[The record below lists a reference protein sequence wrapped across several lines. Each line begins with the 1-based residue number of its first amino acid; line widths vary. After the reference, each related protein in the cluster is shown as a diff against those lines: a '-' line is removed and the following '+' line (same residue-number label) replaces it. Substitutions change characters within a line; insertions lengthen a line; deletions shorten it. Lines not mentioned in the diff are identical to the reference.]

1 MTSDVTLS
9 GSLTKA
15 QNTQQ
20 QGVKLAE
27 DFDEFLNLL
36 TTQLQNQDPL
46 NPMDSNE
53 FTNQIV
59 QFSQV
64 EQAINT
70 NQKLDSLLSLQL
82 ASISGVALGY
92 VGLDISYRSIELNYD
107 GENPV
112 RVNYALSEDTSEAN
126 IIIADENGQTVYKG
140 PVPNSTG
147 GHEFIWNGENSNGG
161 TVDPGTYSVRVDA
174 KSSDTEEFI
183 DVTTVVSGNVRGIE
197 SQDGVIYLLVGDRAI
212 ALSNVINA
220 SLPVTAEEATNA
232 ETTTTDTTTNNDT
245 QV

>member
-1 MTSDVTLS
+1 MTSDVTLT
-9 GSLTKA
+9 GALTKA

-20 QGVKLAE
+20 QGINLAE
-27 DFDEFLNLL
+27 DFNEFLNLL

-82 ASISGVALGY
+82 ASISSVALGY

-112 RVNYALSEDTSEAN
+112 RVNYALSEDSSEAN

-140 PVPNSTG
+140 PVPTGTG
-147 GHEFIWNGENSNGG
+147 GHEFVWNGENNGGG

-174 KSSDTEEFI
+174 KSSSTEEFI

-197 SQDGVIYLLVGDRAI
+197 SQNGVIFLLIGDRAI

-220 SLPVTAEEATNA
+220 SLPVTAEETAADTAT
-232 ETTTTDTTTNNDT
+232 EDTTTNDET